1 MSNCE
6 QLTIEAGQF
15 SSAGRKPA
23 NQDFHGLLIPDNHQR
38 HSKGIAAGIAD
49 GISSSNV
56 SQIASEAA
64 VAGFLSDYYS
74 TPESWSVKQSAE
86 RVLRASNAW
95 LHAQTRQSRYRYDQ
109 DRGYVCT
116 FSALVLKS
124 ATAHLFHV
132 GDARIYRLQGNTL
145 EQLTTDHR
153 VWLSAEESC
162 LNRALGLS
170 PQLDIEY
177 RSLALHRNDVFLM
190 MTDGVY
196 ERLSAGDIT
205 LCLADN
211 GDDLDHAARSLA
223 QLALERGSEDT

>member
-1 MSNCE
+1 MSST
-6 QLTIEAGQF
+6 QHLTIEAGQF
-15 SSAGRKPA
+15 SSAGRKPT
-23 NQDFHGLLIPDNHQR
+23 NQDFHGLLIPDSHQR
-38 HSKGIAAGIAD
+38 HSKGIAAVIAD

-86 RVLRASNAW
+86 RVVRATNAW
-95 LHAQTRQSRYRYDQ
+95 LHAQTRPSRYRYDQ
-109 DRGYVCT
+109 DRVYVCT
-116 FSALVLKS
+116 FSALVLNS

-132 GDARIYRLQGNTL
+132 DDARIYRLPGNTL

-170 PQLDIEY
+170 QQLDIEY
-177 RSLALHRNDVFLM
+177 RSVALHLNVVFLM
-190 MTDGVY
+190 TTDGVY
-196 ERLSAGDIT
+196 EQLSAGDFT
-205 LCLADN
+205 RCLADG
-211 GDDLDHAARSLA
+211 GDNLDHAAR
-223 QLALERGSEDT
+223 RSEEHTSELQ